1 MMTNAAKH
9 DAWRTG
15 QSYEQYMGR
24 WSRQIAT
31 KFLKW
36 LDAPSGAGWLDL
48 GCGTGALSQA
58 VLDNCSPASIIGI
71 DPSKD
76 FIAHARNAISDHKA
90 SFKVADAENLPLND
104 TSIDIVSSAL
114 ALNFVPDRK
123 KALQEMFRVCRKD
136 GLISFYV
143 WDYPGGG
150 MGFIDAFWRAAA
162 ELDPAAQELDE
173 GTRFPFCTQ
182 IGLQKLCDEA
192 GLSDAAVMPIEIST
206 EFPSFEDFWQPF
218 ALGAGPAPGYYV
230 GLDADQQVELHEIL
244 ARNIGAVEP
253 ISFVARAWAVKWARR

>member
-1 MMTNAAKH
+1 MSNTAKH

-15 QSYEQYMGR
+15 QSYEYYMGR

-36 LDAPSGAGWLDL
+36 LDAPTGATWLDL

-71 DPSKD
+71 DPSED
-76 FIAHARNAISDHKA
+76 FIAHARNSIPDDKA
-90 SFKVADAENLPLND
+90 TFKVASAENLPLND

-123 KALQEMFRVCRKD
+123 KALQEMFRVCRQD

-150 MGFIDAFWRAAA
+150 MGFIDAFWKAAT

-173 GTRFPFCTQ
+173 GIRFPFCTQ
-182 IGLQKLCDEA
+182 IGLETLCNDA
-192 GLSDAAVMPIEIST
+192 GLSDAVIMPIEIST
-206 EFPSFEDFWQPF
+206 AFPSFEDFWQPF
-218 ALGAGPAPGYYV
+218 ELGAGPAPGYYV
-230 GLDADQQVELHEIL
+230 GLDTSQQIKLQEIL
-244 ARNIGAVEP
+244 ARNVGAAEP
-253 ISFVARAWAVKWARR
+253 ISFAARAWAVKFGKQ